1 MAKKS
6 RMDVEKSAPGFE
18 CCLELRPSEPGV
30 PLDEM
35 MQHIK
40 KESETYF
47 ETLAIEVTAN
57 RVSH

>member
-1 MAKKS
+1 
-6 RMDVEKSAPGFE
+6 MDVEKSAPGFE
-18 CCLELRPSEPGV
+18 CCLELRPSEPEL

-57 RVSH
+57 RVSR